1 MSTYSEKNVT
11 ARPAVSSRPS
21 VAKTVSF
28 AVHLFAVGSILY
40 FALAGNWVGI
50 LQSLEAL
57 VLLALPALVEQIFHC
72 HLASWLRIYLNFYC
86 LGPLLGHSYKLFYT
100 TVWWDKLLHCSGG
113 VIFAIVGYYL
123 PKLNPNNRMSP
134 AMRVLFAICFSI
146 SISAAWE
153 FVEFGSDMLL
163 GMDTQNDTF
172 ISAIHSYNL
181 GGLPG
186 QLGIVDNITQVSVN
200 GVPMPGYI
208 DIGLIDT
215 MCDMLIQTF
224 GALTCNAAL
233 ALDHGKHPAFS
244 FG

>member
-1 MSTYSEKNVT
+1 MDTYSEKTIT
-11 ARPAVSSRPS
+11 ARSAAPFRLSAAKAVS
-21 VAKTVSF
+21 VAVR
-28 AVHLFAVGSILY
+28 LFAMGSILH
-40 FALAGNWVGI
+40 FALAGNWDGI

-57 VLLALPALVEQIFHC
+57 ALLALPSIAEQVFQF
-72 HLASWLRIYLNFYC
+72 HLASWLRIYLGFYC

-113 VIFAIVGYYL
+113 VIFAIVGYSL

-134 AMRVLFAICFSI
+134 VMRALFAICFSI
-146 SISAAWE
+146 SISVVWE
-153 FVEFGSDMLL
+153 FCEFGSDMLL

-172 ISAIHSYNL
+172 ITKIHSYNL
-181 GGLPG
+181 GGVPG
-186 QLGIVDNITQVSVN
+186 QLGSVDNITQVSVN

-224 GALTCNAAL
+224 GALVCTAL
-233 ALDHGKHPAFS
+233 LTLDRERHPVFR